1 MKNQTVNVE
10 KDDQKA
16 KDPLKCLSKDMEPTE
31 DDMLSQTVITKVN
44 QDHVLLVSVRKSQMG
59 GSCTQ
64 ESIGRSLWGL
74 DNRIPKQIMCNDE
87 KYLRRCLEL
96 IHFSALKAAS
106 CNIPSEFGVL
116 LENLNSR
123 SRYNLVRFANERP
136 LAVVSE
142 NVAVGSTG
150 DSILGTISGS
160 KSMINILSS
169 PLLRKLGAFD
179 SDVGTGS
186 SSFIDVREPLFSD
199 VRSSLGGLCIGSP
212 QKLQKDMVGDYT
224 DRPEPV
230 HKRLVSVSSTRSTI
244 SDNSPSV
251 SSPGFQGMLQC
262 TWNDGIPHYVF
273 SLDDQKENYIANLFK
288 VESSD
293 DKVSNYVYMFHL
305 RAGCKSENEFNENV
319 SDLVGKLRVSSSFT
333 VCPNNTKIMES
344 QFVLLGPGN
353 SCLEEMQTSSHNSR
367 KNKGLSKKV
376 VNIFRGS
383 RSSKQRT
390 YSKIGETSSV
400 LDYCSWEPWQDSGK
414 NADLLSRPVHPES
427 YAPNLEL
434 AAIIV
439 KHHMIGTPKEEEIG
453 GWGMKFLKKVRRSS
467 ASQEPCVPS
476 ECCQQDTGDRSTSI
490 TMLVPAGLHGGPRTR
505 NGGPSSLIERWRSG
519 GLCDCGGWD
528 IGCPLTVLS
537 TRPGQKEVSPRT
549 NISGESKTFD
559 LYIQGSNEGAPVMQ
573 MVNIHDGL
581 YYIHFKPTLSALQSF
596 SIAVATIHTHSFKL
610 SENRVKLRDAWTKML
625 RGGRNNLFIMNTI
638 VRVIFRSCPST
649 EMICWFFEL
658 ALARDLESL
667 LPCGD
672 HFLVWFLLPVCLV
685 EDVQEA
691 F

>member
-1 MKNQTVNVE
+1 MKNQIVNVE
-10 KDDQKA
+10 KDDQKT

-44 QDHVLLVSVRKSQMG
+44 RDHVLLVSVRKSQKG
-59 GSCTQ
+59 GGCTQ
-64 ESIGRSLWGL
+64 ESISRSLWGL
-74 DNRIPKQIMCNDE
+74 HNRIPKQIMCYDE

-96 IHFSALKAAS
+96 IHFSAMKAAS
-106 CNIPSEFGVL
+106 SNIPSEFGVL

-123 SRYNLVRFANERP
+123 SRYNLARFANECP

-169 PLLRKLGAFD
+169 PLFRKLGALD

-186 SSFIDVREPLFSD
+186 SSFIDVRGPLFSD
-199 VRSSLGGLCIGSP
+199 VRSSLGGLCISSP

-224 DRPEPV
+224 YRPEPV
-230 HKRLVSVSSTRSTI
+230 HKRLVSVSSARSTI

-251 SSPGFQGMLQC
+251 SSPGIQGMLQC
-262 TWNDGIPHYVF
+262 TWNDGLPHYVF
-273 SLDDQKENYIANLFK
+273 SLDNQRENYIANLFK

-293 DKVSNYVYMFHL
+293 DKVPNYVYMFNL
-305 RAGCKSENEFNENV
+305 RAGCKSENEVNENV
-319 SDLVGKLRVSSSFT
+319 SDLVGKMRVSSSFT
-333 VCPNNTKIMES
+333 VCPNNSKIMES
-344 QFVLLGPGN
+344 QFVLFGSGD
-353 SCLEEMQTSSHNSR
+353 SCLEEMQTSSHNNR

-376 VNIFRGS
+376 VNVFRGS
-383 RSSKQRT
+383 RFSKQRT

-400 LDYCSWEPWQDSGK
+400 LGYCSWEPLQDSTK
-414 NADLLSRPVHPES
+414 NADLVSRPFHPET

-439 KHHMIGTPKEEEIG
+439 KDHMIGTPKEEEIG
-453 GWGMKFLKKVRRSS
+453 GWGMKFLKKLGKSS
-467 ASQEPCVPS
+467 ASQETCVPS

-537 TRPGQKEVSPRT
+537 TRPDQKKVSPRT
-549 NISGESKTFD
+549 STSGESKTFD

-596 SIAVATIHTHSFKL
+596 SIAVATIHTHSFKQ
-610 SENRVKLRDAWTKML
+610 
-625 RGGRNNLFIMNTI
+625 
-638 VRVIFRSCPST
+638 RSDIYRS
-649 EMICWFFEL
+649 
-658 ALARDLESL
+658 
-667 LPCGD
+667 
-672 HFLVWFLLPVCLV
+672 
-685 EDVQEA
+685 
-691 F
+691 